1 MSNGYTPSA
10 ERLAYENSEQF
21 WEDWY
26 TGDELEAAMKIA
38 TPEDAA
44 VLAEVLKPIK
54 KRQDAYWDERW
65 TEKGFDQA
73 ALKRRIAAFSES
85 NKTEK
90 RPSKTALETR

>member
-10 ERLAYENSEQF
+10 ERIAYESGLF
-21 WEDWY
+21 WDDWDR
-26 TGDELEAAMKIA
+26 GDEIEAALKIA

-44 VLAEVLKPIK
+44 VLTEALEPIR

-65 TEKGFDQA
+65 IEKGFDQE

-85 NKTEK
+85 CKTEK
-90 RPSKTALETR
+90 RPATAKLETR